1 MPFRIAQL
9 VCPLFVLVTLI
20 VFENFTLLKEKCKQ
34 QSQMMKEVFS
44 PLLKCVTYGGWVF
57 HSTQDHVVSI
67 QTEVH
72 SLNVL
77 RSEKMTVRVRGV

>member
-1 MPFRIAQL
+1 MDALEESGQKQ
-9 VCPLFVLVTLI
+9 
-20 VFENFTLLKEKCKQ
+20 KEKRKLHWV
-34 QSQMMKEVFS
+34 SFM
-44 PLLKCVTYGGWVF
+44 VTWSEWVF

-77 RSEKMTVRVRGV
+77 RSEKMTVRVCGV